1 MNKIIKDSMFI
12 IFIVLFVVLTFFL
25 SLYATGYR
33 VDFKRILKGHALQ
46 KTGTLILASTPKGAD
61 IYLDGKQTK
70 SSGSIFGDYA
80 TTPAKVK
87 NLLPK
92 EYLVEVK
99 LDGYWPWEKKMTIY
113 GGQSTYAENIVL
125 FKRCTPT
132 EANESLVESCSVN
145 LNGLIN
151 DATTTKLLQT
161 KLNNPEK
168 LKTENN
174 SLFFFG
180 NKNKIGSYNQR
191 NEETKEIL
199 NGNNGQEEYL
209 DFLPK
214 DGKLFVIVKTGS
226 RIELRDYNLDTN
238 TATQSINLPGAW
250 QYELSSDQNSIL
262 AAYNPDSYS
271 LFLFDEKKLSPR
283 GGAIGSTNYWSWIG
297 DEKLLIAGDFEIT
310 TFDSK
315 NSNRQLITRIS
326 DKITGLAYSQK
337 KKYLIYT
344 TDKSINSIDL
354 YEGSGRITKLLDG
367 NKISQPSL
375 DEKNKI
381 LYFQADNNGI
391 LTWQKIE
398 VQ

>member
-1 MNKIIKDSMFI
+1 MFI
-12 IFIVLFVVLTFFL
+12 LFIVLFVVLTFFL

-33 VDFKRILKGHALQ
+33 LDFNRLLKGHILQ

-61 IYLDGKQTK
+61 IYLDGKQAK

-92 EYLVEVK
+92 EYLVEIK

-132 EANESLVESCSVN
+132 EAEESLAESCAAN
-145 LNGLIN
+145 FDGEIN
-151 DATTTKLLQT
+151 DAATTALLKT

-168 LKTENN
+168 IKSENN

-180 NKNKIGSYNQR
+180 DKNKISSYSQR
-191 NEETKEIL
+191 NEEIKEIL
-199 NGNNGQEEYL
+199 AGNNGQGEYL

-226 RIELRDYNLDTN
+226 RIELRDYNLENN

-250 QYELSSDQNSIL
+250 QYQLSSDQNNIL
-262 AAYNPDSYS
+262 AAYNPDSRN
-271 LFLFDEKKLSPR
+271 LFLFDEEKLKPR
-283 GGAIGSTNYWSWIG
+283 GGAIGNTNYWNWLG

-310 TFDSK
+310 IFDSK
-315 NSNRQLITRIS
+315 NSSRQLITRIS
-326 DKITGLAYSQK
+326 EKVTGLTWSKK

-344 TDKSINSIDL
+344 TDKNINSIDL
-354 YEGSGRITKLLDG
+354 YEGDGRITKLLDG
-367 NKISQPSL
+367 NKISQPRL

-381 LYFQADNNGI
+381 LYFQADSNGA